1 MTTAASATADRVAR
15 GIGLYV
21 LAILLLASMDAVI
34 KWLSSDY
41 STQQIVFF
49 RAVFGLIPLMTILA
63 VRRAF
68 RDLRTR
74 RLGGQIGRGLLSA
87 CAAICFFYAFG
98 QMPLADAYAIA
109 FASPLFVTALS
120 VPILGERV
128 GVHRWGA
135 VAVGF
140 IGILVVL
147 RPGQTGLDQF
157 LTLGALAALMGTF
170 FFSLSVVL
178 IRRMTRTET
187 NAALVFYA
195 ALVTIVVSGAAL
207 PFGFAWPN
215 AVDFGLLALVGFL
228 GGMGMILVTDAF
240 RSAPVAVLAPFEYT
254 AMIWAVV
261 YGYSIWGDLPDGWVL
276 GGAAILVG
284 SGLYILHRETRRHT
298 DRVGA
303 ERLAMAPVSQTG
315 EKDED

>member
-1 MTTAASATADRVAR
+1 MTAEAAAPADRVAR

-41 STQQIVFF
+41 PTQQIVFF
-49 RAVFGLIPLMTILA
+49 RAVFGLVPLMTILA
-63 VRRAF
+63 IRRRF

-74 RLGGQIGRGLLSA
+74 RLGGQLGRGVLSA
-87 CAAICFFYAFG
+87 CAALCFFYAFG

-120 VPILGERV
+120 VPLLGEPV
-128 GVHRWGA
+128 GRHRW
-135 VAVGF
+135 VAVGIGF

-147 RPGQTGLDQF
+147 RPGQAGLDQF
-157 LTLGALAALMGTF
+157 LTLGALAALAGTF

-178 IRRMTRTET
+178 IRRMTRTES
-187 NAALVFYA
+187 NASLVFYA
-195 ALVTIVVSGAAL
+195 ALVTIVVSGLGL
-207 PFGFAWPN
+207 PFGFVWPDPWDL
-215 AVDFGLLALVGFL
+215 ALMALVGLL
-228 GGMGMILVTDAF
+228 GGFGVIFVTEAF
-240 RSAPVAVLAPFEYT
+240 RSAPVSILAPFEYT
-254 AMIWAVV
+254 AMIWALV

-276 GGAAILVG
+276 GGGAIVIC

-298 DRVGA
+298 NRA
-303 ERLAMAPVSQTG
+303 ATERLAMAPVNQTG
-315 EKDED
+315 AKDEN